1 MLVRSARIVVTVA
14 AVVAASVGATYW
26 AATQGWFEPQGQVEA
41 RQEQAPPP
49 ERPIAPPPE
58 RPDGPS
64 PFGGLREALNP
75 NWVEAR
81 APFAPQEAPAAEPP
95 PLPSDPPA
103 PLDFDVPIPAPR
115 PPNLVREETIPL
127 PPIRPRD
134 LPAVVAALTPP
145 NAPAPETAG
154 PQPAAYAPGGLAPP
168 DEKPPLTPLP
178 EPSGDF
184 RRGAQ
189 VFVRIYKKESQL
201 ELWMRK
207 GGRYA
212 LYKTFPIC
220 AFSGKLGPKI
230 RQGDRQAPEGF
241 YNVSARQLNPK
252 SAYHLAFNV
261 GFPNAL
267 ERQKRWSGSALM
279 VHGDCKSVGC
289 YAMTNKGIEEIYSF
303 VDAALRGGQREV
315 PVHIFPF
322 RMTQSNIDSET
333 KGGFFSRGDY
343 GQWTDFWQ
351 NLKEGHDLFEQTRE
365 PPQAYAC
372 AGRYAFNGAGRACSR
387 IAGW

>member
-1 MLVRSARIVVTVA
+1 LRSAVIDIGARKFPARRPRHLITLFTAFICAAVSRRRRFVVLVRSARIVVTVA

-26 AATQGWFEPQGQVEA
+26 AATQGWFEPQGQGEA

-49 ERPIAPPPE
+49 QRPMAPPPE

-81 APFAPQEAPAAEPP
+81 APFAPQEPPAAEPP

-220 AFSGKLGPKI
+220 AWSGKLGPKI
-230 RQGDRQAPEGF
+230 KAGRPSGAGRLLQRLGAPAEPELR
-241 YNVSARQLNPK
+241 NIISPSTSAI
-252 SAYHLAFNV
+252 
-261 GFPNAL
+261 PNAL
-267 ERQKRWSGSALM
+267 
-279 VHGDCKSVGC
+279 
-289 YAMTNKGIEEIYSF
+289 
-303 VDAALRGGQREV
+303 
-315 PVHIFPF
+315 
-322 RMTQSNIDSET
+322 
-333 KGGFFSRGDY
+333 
-343 GQWTDFWQ
+343 
-351 NLKEGHDLFEQTRE
+351 
-365 PPQAYAC
+365 
-372 AGRYAFNGAGRACSR
+372 
-387 IAGW
+387 